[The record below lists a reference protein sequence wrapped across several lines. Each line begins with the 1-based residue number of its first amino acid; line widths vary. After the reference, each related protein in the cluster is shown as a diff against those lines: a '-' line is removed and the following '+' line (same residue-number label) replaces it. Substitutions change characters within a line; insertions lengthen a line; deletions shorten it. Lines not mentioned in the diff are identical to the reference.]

1 MTIARCRSGTTR
13 RQEPHQMKRLM
24 LAILLISC
32 PAGILVLHGQLPG
45 DSARTGL
52 VNLRE
57 HGAAGNGSTDD
68 TAAIVSAF
76 SGVCASGGGAIYI
89 PPGIYIINPAVHTI
103 PICSHLIVYGPG
115 TLRVKAETG
124 NYCCIFATDPRTGA
138 DDLTFTGINVD
149 QNTSNN
155 TTATI
160 AVDDPGTHQLVWK
173 IFAGTNLHFE
183 NMHLYVSGVD
193 PIDVNGPTVSGVY
206 IERNYIVF
214 QKRAGQPE
222 FDNSSIY
229 IDGDNFHVTENT
241 FESTAADAARTAIEI
256 HTGSGSVT
264 GNTIDHFSTGI
275 NRVNLKSSSVT
286 GNNIRNAGYGISLWS
301 TTLMDSVVISANT
314 VSIAQVT
321 RGTQSSWGIATTHSA
336 GMNGE
341 FSNLQISGN
350 IVRFERESSPRAISG
365 WANYGIG

>member
-1 MTIARCRSGTTR
+1 
-13 RQEPHQMKRLM
+13 
-24 LAILLISC
+24 
-32 PAGILVLHGQLPG
+32 V
-45 DSARTGL
+45 
-52 VNLRE
+52 
-57 HGAAGNGSTDD
+57 
-68 TAAIVSAF
+68 
-76 SGVCASGGGAIYI
+76 
-89 PPGIYIINPAVHTI
+89 
-103 PICSHLIVYGPG
+103 
-115 TLRVKAETG
+115 
-124 NYCCIFATDPRTGA
+124 
-138 DDLTFTGINVD
+138 TFTGINVD

-173 IFAGTNLHFE
+173 IFAGTNVHFE

-214 QKRAGQPE
+214 QKRAGQPD

-229 IDGDNFHVTENT
+229 VDGDNFHVTDNT

-264 GNTIDHFSTGI
+264 GNTIDHFSTGM
-275 NRVNLKSSSVT
+275 NLVNLKSSSVT

-321 RGTQSSWGIATTHSA
+321 RGTPSSWGIATTDSA

-341 FSNLQISGN
+341 FSNLLISGN

-365 WANYGIG
+365 SANYGIGFQALGNVSNTSILGNEIIQPPVRGITVGVLDRKYATSRVSVRDNRIVDAGSNFSSSASDYSAAIAVQGNLSSLDVVRNRLEFLSEPFIGHHSFWSFEGGYTFRNVVVAENYTTTASGSPADALTASVIRVHPPQ